1 MKVQSY
7 KLGLRLFLNCTPQY
21 QITTNH
27 PRMMS
32 DQQTYSGA
40 GNPPNSNPAPSTSTL
55 QSGQPPTTTSDQP
68 PRPANSNIGQQSAG
82 NGQAAQIRQPVP
94 FWEQDFETEEE
105 FQRAALMDRIAKDAR
120 SFLMYMPSMRERET
134 TATRFAQWLV
144 SVKGTPENLGID
156 DVGKMFRIW
165 KSKPAASRCTCNIGI
180 QRALC
185 EHQRICRRQ
194 MLNQYTASLP
204 QPQPQQPQQPPPQ
217 QQ

>member
-1 MKVQSY
+1 
-7 KLGLRLFLNCTPQY
+7 
-21 QITTNH
+21 
-27 PRMMS
+27 MS
-32 DQQTYSGA
+32 RQQTDSGA
-40 GNPPNSNPAPSTSTL
+40 GNPPNSNPDPFTSAL
-55 QSGQPPTTTSDQP
+55 QSGQPPTTPPDQP
-68 PRPANSNIGQQSAG
+68 PRPTNSNIGQQSAG
-82 NGQAAQIRQPVP
+82 NAQAAQIPQPVP

-105 FQRAALMDRIAKDAR
+105 FQRAALMDRIGKDAR
-120 SFLMYMPSMRERET
+120 SFLMYMPRMREQEA
-134 TATRFAQWLV
+134 TATKFAQWLV

-165 KSKPAASRCTCNIGI
+165 KSAASRCTCNTEN

-204 QPQPQQPQQPPPQ
+204 PQPQQPQQPPPQ